1 MTRVCHST
9 VLLLLSLSCFAQKRA
24 AVPLRGPEP
33 TGPLAVFDTT
43 AGRITCRLYAK
54 QAPKTTA
61 NFIALAEG
69 TKDWHD
75 ALNLTTVH
83 GKPFY
88 DGTALAGITDG
99 IRGGDRF
106 GGGEGPAGA
115 PIARETIPGVTF
127 DRPGRLAMATHQ
139 GEISSSFFL
148 ITLHADDEFDKIVA
162 KCVGEP
168 EFQEMGLRHFYKRVA
183 ERHALEQ
190 DAKAMKKMQKKR
202 IRDGLFETASVGAVA
217 QLLWDIKQQEKKPE
231 RLLQTYSDKIR
242 LIYRPAEEV
251 DDEVDGM
258 IDGGVKPGSA
268 GSSR

>member
-1 MTRVCHST
+1 MGIFSRKKRDSYSLSSTYSFDDGPGSPTSTPPTPPYTPISGKQPFADDFIEPYLRPYLGRST
-9 VLLLLSLSCFAQKRA
+9 VKNDQNAAINRVLELYHLTADDSPLDFDFNQIGLPHAEVRA
-24 AVPLRGPEP
+24 LRYFVRMWDP
-33 TGPLAVFDTT
+33 
-43 AGRITCRLYAK
+43 R
-54 QAPKTTA
+54 
-61 NFIALAEG
+61 EG
-69 TKDWHD
+69 S
-75 ALNLTTVH
+75 
-83 GKPFY
+83 
-88 DGTALAGITDG
+88 
-99 IRGGDRF
+99 
-106 GGGEGPAGA
+106 E
-115 PIARETIPGVTF
+115 
-127 DRPGRLAMATHQ
+127 RP
-139 GEISSSFFL
+139 
-148 ITLHADDEFDKIVA
+148 DDEFDKIVA